1 MHSNSSFIMQEL
13 IWKTMTMHLYDA
25 AGKFVSD
32 GGKSAE
38 LEVWKKSFLGR
49 ERERSNASTSASHCG
64 GKLRHT
70 DLRR

>member
-38 LEVWKKSFLGR
+38 LEVWKKVSLA
-49 ERERSNASTSASHCG
+49 ASVNVPTLLPRPA
-64 GKLRHT
+64 T
-70 DLRR
+70 VAEN